1 MFTRMQLSI
10 IKGLSTILFQGC
22 DGDHRKPELERLKYW
37 DRREFEMGHTIGTYT
52 RVEVNDDDG
61 NEVCVLYTR
70 NIMDN
75 YFIVVN
81 VRTYDEY
88 GELEDER
95 EIGHVLVNPERMCW
109 ELHYYAAVVE
119 NILTPFD

>member
-1 MFTRMQLSI
+1 MFTRMQLEI

-22 DGDHRKPELERLKYW
+22 DGDYRKPELERLKYW
-37 DRREFEMGHTIGTYT
+37 DRSASDMGNGNYT

-61 NEVCVLYTR
+61 DEVCVLYTR

-81 VRTYDEY
+81 KRTHDEY

-95 EIGHVLVNPERMCW
+95 EIGYIFVDPERMCW

-119 NILTPFD
+119 KLLRPFS